1 MTSLTLCQLWI
12 HIYESNQ
19 TLEMNKLLSDDLNA
33 IVNIQ
38 YGIGFELIEGQIQIE
53 TTVFNETKKS
63 KIMPACR
70 SRINFYE
77 EFIWKIDKTTLK
89 YSRSTNAI
97 VKVECFRTPEKICF
111 GNVYRRQRIGHV
123 IIKLK
128 EFQIIGR
135 NWDQNISIRGY
146 KLLGNSRYIELVI
159 VLIIQ
164 EDIEFENY
172 TDFKKCSKFNNKE
185 INTTKQS
192 LELNKCE
199 SFNKY
204 SNTNIQEKTNIYKT
218 QREQNDRINQI
229 SEKDKNQFSNIL
241 DKQESQFCEI
251 LNKCEE
257 LLNSLNIDNK
267 HEQFCKNGMHNIYE
281 LSSAKKKVE
290 QSIKESKDF
299 LKLNDYN
306 EYKLSEL
313 LATCL
318 KHTDEWLKVM
328 QKIKKDIDLNNLN
341 RCSSNS
347 FCDSSIQSENDFE
360 TPTIIVKEIKKKLN
374 ELTEYIIKLNNKVK
388 NNKSKRS
395 REISTLN
402 NVNCML
408 TKLCD
413 KIAKK

>member
-1 MTSLTLCQLWI
+1 
-12 HIYESNQ
+12 
-19 TLEMNKLLSDDLNA
+19 MNKLQSDDLYT

-38 YGIGFELIEGQIQIE
+38 YGIGFELIEGQIEIE
-53 TTVFNETKKS
+53 ITVFNETKKS
-63 KIMPACR
+63 KTMSACR
-70 SRINFYE
+70 NRINFYE

-111 GNVYRRQRIGHV
+111 GNIYRRQRIGHV

-135 NWDQNISIRGY
+135 NWDQSISVRGY
-146 KLLGNSRYIELVI
+146 KLLGTSRYIELVI

-164 EDIEFENY
+164 EDIEFENH

-185 INTTKQS
+185 INSKKRS

-199 SFNKY
+199 LNNKY
-204 SNTNIQEKTNIYKT
+204 SNAIT
-218 QREQNDRINQI
+218 Q
-229 SEKDKNQFSNIL
+229 EKDKSQFSNVIN
-241 DKQESQFCEI
+241 KQESQFHET

-257 LLNSLNIDNK
+257 LLNCLNTDNK
-267 HEQFCKNGMHNIYE
+267 HEQFCKKEMHNINE
-281 LSSAKKKVE
+281 LNTVKKKVE
-290 QSIKESKDF
+290 QSIKESKDS
-299 LKLNDYN
+299 LKFNDYN

-328 QKIKKDIDLNNLN
+328 QTIKKDIDINNLHK
-341 RCSSNS
+341 CSSNS
-347 FCDSSIQSENDFE
+347 FCNSSIQSENDFE
-360 TPTIIVKEIKKKLN
+360 QPTIIVKEIKKKLN
-374 ELTEYIIKLNNKVK
+374 ELTEYIVNINNKVK
-388 NNKSKRS
+388 NNKSKRL
-395 REISTLN
+395 REISTLKN
-402 NVNCML
+402 TNCML

-413 KIAKK
+413 KIAKKISDDK